1 LAPPGDRLRIH
12 AAIKLC
18 KEHGTACHLE
28 HLLEL
33 DDGTERWVELTGNLE
48 PFKKENPDK
57 MIGLIMD
64 VTERKRAEHDRLA
77 AEKAQQQTLVREVHH
92 RIKNNLQ
99 GVVGLLKGHAH
110 RDPASRHTIDLA
122 VSQLY
127 SMSAVYGLQCNDEN
141 GATNL
146 TELLQE
152 ICRSTMA
159 MTGYKIEYAS
169 PVDCEQGFIINTDN
183 AVAVA
188 LIMNE
193 LLFNA
198 VKHSRQESDVAVSIQ
213 LHCDEDEA
221 KVLIRNSG
229 SSLPEGF
236 DFAGKQG
243 LGTGLGLVRSLLPR
257 HGASLD
263 LINEQDSVLASLILR
278 SPVLKKGNEHDTS
291 EFQRTQSTNSG
302 SR

>member
-1 LAPPGDRLRIH
+1 
-12 AAIKLC
+12 
-18 KEHGTACHLE
+18 
-28 HLLEL
+28 
-33 DDGTERWVELTGNLE
+33 
-48 PFKKENPDK
+48 
-57 MIGLIMD
+57 
-64 VTERKRAEHDRLA
+64 
-77 AEKAQQQTLVREVHH
+77 
-92 RIKNNLQ
+92 
-99 GVVGLLKGHAH
+99 
-110 RDPASRHTIDLA
+110 
-122 VSQLY
+122 
-127 SMSAVYGLQCNDEN
+127 MSAVYGLQCNDEN